1 MSENYQPKPDPAPNR
16 EKLQEVIGAALRAKL
31 FRDANAAVQNAGV
44 KHVPAVVEKLAQH
57 ALSEETGSH
66 QAAAQFLKIV
76 APQLPR
82 QFIAGAERLVG
93 MLPEDRLPA
102 ISALLA
108 SGEIDISS
116 AAALTAT
123 AKAECEFS
131 FVRPLRN
138 ALGRLDEA
146 AKSGSRAAV
155 ESALIGLSSEVKR
168 LQSGGV
174 IDGDG
179 NGD

>member
-1 MSENYQPKPDPAPNR
+1 MADNYQPKPDPAPNK

-44 KHVPAVVEKLAQH
+44 KHVPDVIEKLAKH
-57 ALSEETGSH
+57 ALSNEAGSS

-93 MLPEDRLPA
+93 MSPEDRLPA

-108 SGEIDISS
+108 AGEIDITS
-116 AAALTAT
+116 AAALTAS

-131 FVRPLRN
+131 FVRPLRA

-155 ESALIGLSSEVKR
+155 EAALIGLSAEVRR

-174 IDGDG
+174 VLENGDGD
-179 NGD
+179 